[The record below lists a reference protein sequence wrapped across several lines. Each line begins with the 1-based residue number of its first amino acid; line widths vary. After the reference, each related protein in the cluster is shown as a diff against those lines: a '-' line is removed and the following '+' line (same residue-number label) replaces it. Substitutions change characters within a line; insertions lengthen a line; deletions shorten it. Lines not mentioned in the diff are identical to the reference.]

1 MKAPICEFIN
11 EYNEKSYVRM
21 HMPGH
26 KGKSLLGYEK
36 NDITEIFG
44 ADSLYQASGIIKES
58 EQNASELFGS
68 GATFYSCEGSS
79 LSVRAM
85 CYLAKAYALSLGKK
99 EGELYALSTKNAH
112 SSFVSA
118 AVLLDFKIK
127 WLNGS
132 ASSYLNGKISACE
145 LEKALTCVD
154 NLPFMVY
161 VTSPDYLGNTC
172 DIKSLSEVCKRYGV
186 PLIVD
191 NAHGAY
197 LRFLENDLH
206 PITNGAT
213 VCCDSAHKTLPALT
227 GGAYLHVSK
236 DAPAFFKENAKK
248 ALSLFGS
255 SSPSYLILASLD
267 NLNLYLNDNYSK
279 RLSSFIKIVDSLKES
294 LTKNGY
300 SLTGNEPLKITIE
313 AKKYGYLGT
322 ELHDILYKEN
332 IACEFCDPDYLVMML
347 TPEHD
352 ESELSYLERVLLS
365 ISRKEAIL
373 DTPPTI
379 FACETVYSPKEA
391 SFLPAEEIDIDKAK
405 ERVLSFSTVSCPPAV
420 SVIIAGERFNE
431 STVQLCKYYGINKCH
446 VIKE

>member
-1 MKAPICEFIN
+1 
-11 EYNEKSYVRM
+11 
-21 HMPGH
+21 MPGH

-58 EQNASELFGS
+58 EENAGELFGS

-85 CYLAKAYALSLGKK
+85 CYLAKAYAVSLGKK
-99 EGELYALSTKNAH
+99 ENVLYALSTKNAH

-118 AVLLDFKIK
+118 ATLLDFKIK
-127 WLNGS
+127 WLYS
-132 ASSYLNGKISACE
+132 DSTSYLNGKISADE
-145 LEKALTCVD
+145 LEKTLTCVD

-161 VTSPDYLGNTC
+161 ITSPDYLGNTC
-172 DIKSLSEVCKRYGV
+172 DIKSLSEVCKKYGV
-186 PLIVD
+186 PLVVD

-197 LRFLENDLH
+197 LRFLESDSH

-213 VCCDSAHKTLPALT
+213 ICCDSAHKTLPVLT
-227 GGAYLHVSK
+227 GGGYLHVSK
-236 DAPAFFKENAKK
+236 DAPSFFRENAKK

-267 NLNLYLNDNYSK
+267 NANLYLSDNYK
-279 RLSSFIKIVDSLKES
+279 NQLLAFVKKVDSLKKS

-300 SLTGNEPLKITIE
+300 SLLGDEPLKITVE

-322 ELHDILYKEN
+322 ELYDELYKRN
-332 IACEFCDPDYLVMML
+332 IAWEFCDPDYLVMML
-347 TPEHD
+347 TPEHK
-352 ESELSYLERVLLS
+352 EEELSILESAFLS
-365 ISRKEAIL
+365 IPKKEAIL
-373 DTPPTI
+373 DTSPRILP
-379 FACETVYSPKEA
+379 CEVVYSPKEA
-391 SFLPAEEIDIDKAK
+391 SFLPFEEIEINSALG
-405 ERVLSFSTVSCPPAV
+405 RVLSFASVSCPPAV

-431 STVQLCKYYGINKCH
+431 STIQLCKYYGINKCT

>member
-1 MKAPICEFIN
+1 MKAPICDFIK
-11 EYNEKSYVRM
+11 EYNEKSFVRM

-26 KGKSLLGYEK
+26 KGKKLLGYEK
-36 NDITEIFG
+36 NDITEISG

-58 EQNASELFGS
+58 EENAGELFGS

-85 CYLAKAYALSLGKK
+85 CYLAKSYALSLGKK
-99 EGELYALSTKNAH
+99 ENELYALSTKNAH

-118 AVLLDFKIK
+118 ATLLDFKIK
-127 WLNGS
+127 WLYGNN
-132 ASSYLNGKISACE
+132 SSYLNGKISANE

-172 DIKSLSEVCKRYGV
+172 DIKSLSEVCKKHGV
-186 PLIVD
+186 PLVVD

-197 LRFLENDLH
+197 LRFLENDSH

-213 VCCDSAHKTLPALT
+213 ISCDSAHKTLPVLT
-227 GGAYLHVSK
+227 GGGYLHISK
-236 DAPAFFKENAKK
+236 DAPPFFKENAKK

-255 SSPSYLILASLD
+255 TSPSYLILASLD
-267 NLNLYLNDNYSK
+267 NANLYLSDNYKS
-279 RLSSFIKIVDSLKES
+279 RLSDFIKRVGALKDK

-300 SLTGNEPLKITIE
+300 SLIGDEPLKITIE

-322 ELHDILYKEN
+322 ELYDELYNKN

-347 TPEHD
+347 TPEHKEEELLHL
-352 ESELSYLERVLLS
+352 ESTLLS
-365 ISRKEAIL
+365 IPKKEAIL
-373 DTPPTI
+373 DTPPRI
-379 FACETVYSPKEA
+379 LPCEAVYSPREA
-391 SFLPAEEIDIDKAK
+391 SFLPSEEIDMDDALG
-405 ERVLSFSTVSCPPAV
+405 RVLAFSTVSCPPAV